1 MKRTMM
7 RATLSLSLAA
17 LGCGAAPPAKP
28 AASPGSIE
36 VQYESAAK
44 PPAEAAATFWAG
56 RKDLIQA
63 PPPPKPEA
71 LKLPQIDRFTL
82 PDGLQVIVVARKE
95 LPVVSFGLAVQAGGY
110 DEDRDSL
117 GVSDFVAAM
126 LRKGTKGTGHGAKV
140 RSADDI
146 SRAIDFVGGA
156 LDAQA
161 SNEGTTVSC
170 SALSKD
176 APLCLDLLSDVLLHP
191 SFPEGEMADVRDQML
206 AAVASRYDS
215 PGELASA
222 HFDNQLFGESH
233 PNGWVLTAD
242 DVHKIDRAKLEKF
255 WKTFY
260 RPAHAILAV
269 AGDVDLARL
278 KPQIEKT
285 FRGWAK
291 GSAPARPGWTIP
303 PLAGT
308 RMLLVDRPDLTQ
320 ATVVLGH
327 AGIRHADPHWY
338 AVTLMNYVLGG
349 SDFSSRLMTEVRAK
363 RGLTYGIGSSFGASL
378 YEGAFRV
385 SAATKNETVWDALL
399 ASVNEIRR
407 MQADGP
413 TADELAK
420 AKGYYAG
427 SYPFALQTASG
438 IAGALVGAE
447 QHGLGIGY
455 VRDLP
460 LRLAAVDEAQAKAAG
475 KDFLH
480 PDTLLVVIVGKGD
493 AIEPQLAQSG
503 VQYQRINFKDPIDAA
518 ARAAAKKATPAP
530 APAPA
535 AVPAPAAAPALA
547 ATPPK
552 K

>member
-1 MKRTMM
+1 VK
-7 RATLSLSLAA
+7 LSRRRIAVAALTWA
-17 LGCGAAPPAKP
+17 LGCAAAPPPKPAAPAGSIDVQYERVAKP
-28 AASPGSIE
+28 AAP
-36 VQYESAAK
+36 
-44 PPAEAAATFWAG
+44 AAAAFWTG
-56 RKDLIQA
+56 RTDLIQA

-71 LKLPQIDRFTL
+71 LALPKIDRFAL
-82 PDGLQVIVVARKE
+82 SNGMQVIVVARKD

-110 DEDRDSL
+110 DEDRDNL

-126 LRKGTKGTGHGAKV
+126 LRKGTKNDPKSWKKA

-146 SRAIDFVGGA
+146 SRAIDFVGGV

-161 SNEGTTVSC
+161 TNEGTTISC

-176 APLCLDLLSDVLLHP
+176 APLCLDLVSDVLLHP
-191 SFPEGEMADVRDQML
+191 SFPESEMGDVRDQML
-206 AAVASRYDS
+206 AAVASRYDN
-215 PGELASA
+215 PGELADA
-222 HFDNQLFGESH
+222 HFENQLFGENH

-242 DVHKIDRAKLEKF
+242 DVRKIDRARLEKF

-260 RPAHAILAV
+260 HPGNAILAV
-269 AGDVDLARL
+269 AGDVDVATL

-285 FRGWAK
+285 FRSWAN
-291 GSAPARPGWTIP
+291 GNPPARPGWTVP
-303 PLAGT
+303 PMAGT

-320 ATVVLGH
+320 ATIMLGH
-327 AGIRHADPHWY
+327 AGIKHADPHWY

-349 SDFSSRLMTEVRAK
+349 SDFSSRLMTEVRSK

-378 YEGAFRV
+378 YQGAFRV

-413 TADELAK
+413 KPVELDR

-427 SYPFALQTASG
+427 SYPFSLQTASG
-438 IAGALVGAE
+438 IAAALVAAE
-447 QHGLGIGY
+447 EHGLGIAY

-460 LRLAAVDEAQAKAAG
+460 LRLSAVDEAQAKAAA
-475 KDFLH
+475 KDYLH

-493 AIEPQLAQSG
+493 AVEPQLAKSG
-503 VQYQRINFKDPIDAA
+503 VQYERINFKDPIDAA
-518 ARAAAKKATPAP
+518 ARAAAKKPAP
-530 APAPA
+530 PPA
-535 AVPAPAAAPALA
+535 AVPAA
-547 ATPPK
+547 K

>member
-1 MKRTMM
+1 VT
-7 RATLSLSLAA
+7 RARLTAVVASILLPGLLSVLPSF
-17 LGCGAAPPAKP
+17 LGCAASAPRKAPG
-28 AASPGSIE
+28 SPGSIE
-36 VQYESAAK
+36 VQYESAPAK
-44 PPAEAAATFWAG
+44 PPGPAASTFWTG
-56 RKDLIQA
+56 RTDLISA

-71 LKLPQIDRFTL
+71 LALPKIDRFTL
-82 PDGLQVIVVARKE
+82 TNGMQVIVVARKE

-110 DEDRDSL
+110 DEDRATL

-126 LRKGTKGTGHGAKV
+126 LRKGTKNDNKNGSKS

-161 SNEGTTVSC
+161 TNEGTTVSC

-191 SFPEGEMADVRDQML
+191 SFPESEMGDVRDQML

-215 PGELASA
+215 PGELAEA
-222 HFDNQLFGESH
+222 HFDNQLFGENH
-233 PNGWVLTAD
+233 PNGWVLTAA
-242 DVHKIDRAKLEKF
+242 DVRKIDRAKLEKF
-255 WKTFY
+255 WRTFY
-260 RPAHAILAV
+260 HPNHAILAV
-269 AGDVDLARL
+269 AGDVDATRL
-278 KPQIEKT
+278 RAQLEKA
-285 FRGWAK
+285 FHGWAR
-291 GSAPARPGWTIP
+291 ANTPPRPGWTIP
-303 PLAGT
+303 PATGT
-308 RMLLVDRPDLTQ
+308 RILLVDRPDLTQ
-320 ATVVLGH
+320 ATIVLGH
-327 AGIRHADPHWY
+327 AGIKHADPRWY

-349 SDFSSRLMTEVRAK
+349 SDFSSRLMTEVRSK

-407 MQADGP
+407 MQSEGP
-413 TADELAK
+413 THGELDK

-427 SYPFALQTASG
+427 SYPFSLQAAAG

-447 QHGLGIGY
+447 EHGLGIGY

-460 LRLAAVDEAQAKAAG
+460 LRLAAVDEAQAKAAA

-493 AIEPQLAQSG
+493 AIEPQLVKSG
-503 VQYQRINFKDPIDAA
+503 IQYERINFKDPINLGE
-518 ARAAAKKATPAP
+518 RAAAKPVPTKPAP
-530 APAPA
+530 A
-535 AVPAPAAAPALA
+535 
-547 ATPPK
+547 K
-552 K
+552 